1 MYQGKNVKVHVEEV
15 KASMM
20 ANFKADKVQE
30 VLASFMKSKNVLD
43 YSITNIAPNTVS
55 ITIIYED

>member
-1 MYQGKNVKVHVEEV
+1 MEEV

-30 VLASFMKSKNVLD
+30 ILESFMKSKNVLD

-55 ITIIYED
+55 VTIIYED